1 MYENLFLLHTCRY
14 NEYSYAEVGLRHST
28 QQPHSAALNHPVPL
42 VPQVN
47 GHDDDDDDDG
57 LYYT

>member
-1 MYENLFLLHTCRY
+1 MKICFSYIHAGTMNIH
-14 NEYSYAEVGLRHST
+14 NYAEVGLRHST
-28 QQPHSAALNHPVPL
+28 QQPHSTALNHPVPL

-47 GHDDDDDDDG
+47 GHDDDDDG

>member
-1 MYENLFLLHTCRY
+1 MQKLACD
-14 NEYSYAEVGLRHST
+14 T
-28 QQPHSAALNHPVPL
+28 QLNSRIVRQLNHPVPL

-47 GHDDDDDDDG
+47 GHDDDDDDG